1 MENFAGESARTSQ
14 STRGE
19 STVEYQ
25 PTAIADELEHL
36 GQETFLGIPKDIW
49 LVIGIDL
56 ILISLRLRDVFSSN
70 QFVGA
75 KVVGTAALIT
85 AHILL
90 L

>member
-1 MENFAGESARTSQ
+1 ME
-14 STRGE
+14 
-19 STVEYQ
+19 
-25 PTAIADELEHL
+25 TAENPIGGNTYSSSGIAEDIETL
-36 GQETFLGIPKDIW
+36 GQETFLGLPKDIW

-56 ILISLRLRDVFSSN
+56 ILISLRLNDVFSSN

-75 KVVGTAALIT
+75 KAVGTAALIS